1 MYTVTVVLRRRGS
14 NSDHVECEDLDE
26 AINVLTDGVAG
37 VLTTGAKVMWTVRCP
52 SGRTVRGDITINSEV
67 PGAEDI
73 TEHIDYV
80 RDVLI
85 ADFNSEPEASSDR
98 SPVNDDREG
107 RTLR

>member
-37 VLTTGAKVMWTVRCP
+37 VLATAAKVMWTVRCP
-52 SGRTVRGDITINSEV
+52 SGRTVRGDITINTQD
-67 PGAEDI
+67 PHDQAI
-73 TEHIDYV
+73 TDHIDYV

-85 ADFNSEPEASSDR
+85 VDSNLHSVTDR
-98 SPVNDDREG
+98 TEG
-107 RTLR
+107 VTPR

>member
-26 AINVLTDGVAG
+26 AINVLTRGVAG
-37 VLTTGAKVMWTVRCP
+37 LLVTGVKVMWTVRCP

-85 ADFNSEPEASSDR
+85 ADINSEPEATSDR
-98 SPVNDDREG
+98 SPVIDDREG

>member
-52 SGRTVRGDITINSEV
+52 SGRTVRGDITVNSTD
-67 PGAEDI
+67 PGAEVI
-73 TEHIDYV
+73 TDHIDYV
-80 RDVLI
+80 REVLI
-85 ADFNSEPEASSDR
+85 ADSNSCTELL
-98 SPVNDDREG
+98 NDDR
-107 RTLR
+107 R

>member
-37 VLTTGAKVMWTVRCP
+37 VLATAAKVMWTVRCP
-52 SGRTVRGDITINSEV
+52 SGRTVRGDITINSKR
-67 PGAEDI
+67 PDAEAI
-73 TEHIDYV
+73 TDHIDYV

-85 ADFNSEPEASSDR
+85 VDSNLHSVTDKA
-98 SPVNDDREG
+98 EG
-107 RTLR
+107 VTPR